1 MSTDE
6 LSDVPFASPGFGGF
20 YRREFPAMVALA
32 YAVSGSR
39 LGAED
44 LAQEALLRAY
54 RDWDRIWRYDKPGA
68 WVRRVTINLATS
80 ALRRRAVE
88 ARALVHLGSGHR
100 QAPEPDSE
108 DSAVWSAVRELPVN
122 QRTAVSLFYLED
134 RSAAEIA
141 TILGCS
147 EATARVHLHRGRQA
161 LSRAV
166 SATKA
171 REESR

>member
-1 MSTDE
+1 MDSATE
-6 LSDVPFASPGFGGF
+6 PRPDVPFSASYAAF

-54 RDWDRIWRYDKPGA
+54 RDWERISAYDKPGA

-80 ALRRRAVE
+80 ALRRRSVE
-88 ARALVHLGSGHR
+88 ARALLRMGGGAVPLPD
-100 QAPEPDSE
+100 PEVE
-108 DSAVWSAVRELPVN
+108 DIAMWAALKKLPAKQRAAVA
-122 QRTAVSLFYLED
+122 LFYLED
-134 RSAAEIA
+134 RSTAEIA
-141 TILGCS
+141 TALDCS

-161 LSRAV
+161 LRKGMGSPPV
-166 SATKA
+166 
-171 REESR
+171 REAS